1 VAVVAVATILDLVV
15 RAAQLALAVIA
26 QPVADT
32 EQIKTEAMPVDT
44 EALVQAAKL
53 IFTAA
58 VVVATV
64 LDIIT
69 SKAVVLG
76 KAAKVSLV
84 AAALDDTAGTVL
96 VQ

>member
-1 VAVVAVATILDLVV
+1 MDLVV

-32 EQIKTEAMPVDT
+32 EQIKTEAMPADT

-53 IFTAA
+53 IFTAV

-76 KAAKVSLV
+76 KAAKVSLE